1 MTFPERVRTHASSLS
16 VELPP
21 HVARNLEVV
30 DLVSEKIRACDA
42 QLRETVKADATY
54 RNLMTIPGVGPV
66 TAARFR
72 AAIDDVS
79 RFQSAHAVQ
88 SYLGLTPGEHSSSER
103 QRRTGMTKA
112 GPAAVRR
119 MLIQGAWAA
128 FRTRPN
134 EPMVQWART
143 IAERRG
149 KHIAIVALARKLAGI
164 MFALWR
170 DGTTYRPTRSAA
182 ANSSAGSAGTM

>member
-1 MTFPERVRTHASSLS
+1 VPQTVTRSKRIERKTAMN
-16 VELPP
+16 
-21 HVARNLEVV
+21 HVAI
-30 DLVSEKIRACDA
+30 DL
-42 QLRETVKADATY
+42 
-54 RNLMTIPGVGPV
+54 GG
-66 TAARFR
+66 
-72 AAIDDVS
+72 
-79 RFQSAHAVQ
+79 
-88 SYLGLTPGEHSSSER
+88 PGEHSSSER
-103 QRRTGMTKA
+103 QKRTGLTKA

-149 KHIAIVALARKLAGI
+149 KYIAIVALARKLAGI

-170 DGTTYRPTRSAA
+170 DGTTYRASRSAA
-182 ANSSAGSAGTM
+182 KTATGSTASG